1 MKSIRNIALAAVAVI
16 LASCMGNYDD
26 EPTMQLPPY
35 GNNNINE
42 ENIIS
47 IGKLKQI
54 FDKQLST
61 DQRDGVSY
69 AQVLNDIKIRG
80 WVTANDIEGNIYNE
94 IGLSDDTGAILVC
107 ISQGG
112 LFGYL
117 PVGTEII
124 IDLNEL
130 YVGAYGLQ
138 PEIGTPYTNKNG
150 LTYVSRMSR
159 TLWASHFKIVGAKP
173 AHEITPMTFDKQK
186 VTDAAY
192 LKENCGK
199 LMTIKD
205 VEFSDAKDGLTFAP
219 EEEKDA
225 ANCVARPLKGINA
238 SNLVV
243 RTSTYADFAAK
254 QLPKGKVNITGLFT
268 RYGSTWQILLR
279 SSKDVEPAE
288 AQQE

>member
-1 MKSIRNIALAAVAVI
+1 ML

-26 EPTMQLPPY
+26 EPNIQQPPY
-35 GNNNINE
+35 GNNDINE

-47 IGKLKQI
+47 IGELKQM

-124 IDLNEL
+124 IDLNGL
-130 YVGAYGLQ
+130 YVGSYGLQ

-159 TLWASHFKIVGAKP
+159 TLWASHFKIVGFDASQANP
-173 AHEITPMTFDKQK
+173 WDFDKNR
-186 VTDAAY
+186 VTDASY
-192 LKENCGK
+192 LKEHCGK

-225 ANCVARPLKGINA
+225 ANCVGRPLKGISA

-243 RTSTYADFAAK
+243 RTSTYADFAAN
-254 QLPKGKVNITGLFT
+254 QLPIGKVNITGLFT
-268 RYGSTWQILLR
+268 RYGNTWQILLR
-279 SSKDVEPAE
+279 SSKDIEKAE

>member
-47 IGKLKQI
+47 IGKLKQM

-173 AHEITPMTFDKQK
+173 AHEITPMTFDKQI

-199 LMTIKD
+199 ANALYLGLIACQRRPDLRSRGREGCCQLRGPTAKGHQR
-205 VEFSDAKDGLTFAP
+205 VEPRGAHKHLCRLCSKA
-219 EEEKDA
+219 
-225 ANCVARPLKGINA
+225 
-238 SNLVV
+238 
-243 RTSTYADFAAK
+243 AAK
-254 QLPKGKVNITGLFT
+254 GQGQHHGPLHSL
-268 RYGSTWQILLR
+268 WQHMADTAAL
-279 SSKDVEPAE
+279 V
-288 AQQE
+288 

>member
-47 IGKLKQI
+47 IGELKQM

-124 IDLNEL
+124 IDLN
-130 YVGAYGLQ
+130 VCYGPKRPLDA
-138 PEIGTPYTNKNG
+138 
-150 LTYVSRMSR
+150 LVSQRKAPDGR
-159 TLWASHFKIVGAKP
+159 IKILRASLVYADERGNQHP
-173 AHEITPMTFDKQK
+173 ALDDHAITP
-186 VTDAAY
+186 
-192 LKENCGK
+192 G
-199 LMTIKD
+199 
-205 VEFSDAKDGLTFAP
+205 
-219 EEEKDA
+219 
-225 ANCVARPLKGINA
+225 
-238 SNLVV
+238 
-243 RTSTYADFAAK
+243 
-254 QLPKGKVNITGLFT
+254 
-268 RYGSTWQILLR
+268 
-279 SSKDVEPAE
+279 
-288 AQQE
+288 